1 MSESMTQ
8 TRCRRLFDA
17 LADRQGTASSAAEA
31 LGITP
36 SRFWR
41 YQHGAAAP
49 DLAVLDK
56 LYCLLGGNGSIIPD
70 PPAAPEGSGISPS
83 AVRVKPYGGM
93 TDQHPQ
99 SVSMPAALLEYVT
112 PDIDAI
118 RVIDTETIGSLL
130 PAPILKG
137 DLLFIDTACG
147 VQDGDIAALHVNGTV
162 IIRRLSVAP
171 NGWLASVADGTPDFF
186 ISLED
191 MEHALGGRVV
201 LAIHKFGPSVESRP
215 FRV

>member
-17 LADRQGTASSAAEA
+17 LAERQGTASSAAEA

-70 PPAAPEGSGISPS
+70 PPAAPEGSGIPPS
-83 AVRVKPYGGM
+83 AVRVHPYSPSDAGARPV
-93 TDQHPQ
+93 TTSTELLD
-99 SVSMPAALLEYVT
+99 AAT
-112 PDIDAI
+112 PDTDAI
-118 RVIDTETIGSLL
+118 RVIDTETLGSLL
-130 PAPILKG
+130 PAPLVKD
-137 DLLFIDTACG
+137 DLLFIDTQCG
-147 VQDGDIAALHVNGTV
+147 VSDGDLAVLHVNGHMIV
-162 IIRRLSVAP
+162 RRLSAAP
-171 NGWLASVADGTPDFF
+171 NGWLASVGDGTPDFF
-186 ISLED
+186 VSLED
-191 MEHALGGRVV
+191 MDHALGGRVV
-201 LAIHKFGPSVESRP
+201 LAIHKFGPSLEGKP
-215 FRV
+215 FRI